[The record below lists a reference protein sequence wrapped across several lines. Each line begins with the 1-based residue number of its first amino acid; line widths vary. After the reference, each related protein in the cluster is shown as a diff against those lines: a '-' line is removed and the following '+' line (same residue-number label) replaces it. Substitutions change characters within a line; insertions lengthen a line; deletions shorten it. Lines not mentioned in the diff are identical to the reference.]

1 MQFADRDVMS
11 AVLHGKKPPLSHYN
25 DFKAVSYM
33 LCRLFSFS
41 APVQVP
47 PSLRVQ
53 RAGLSASLY
62 QSQVVRESRRL
73 SEDAEE
79 LSSFYFKQAAELATL
94 PAWAAFSP
102 VSGPEAG
109 RHRTRQVRMTVR
121 RAAICQDPIRPSR
134 AQTEKNVR
142 SDGPLS

>member
-1 MQFADRDVMS
+1 MRIRAFCPSGMNMGRETRSMQFADRDAMS

-47 PSLRVQ
+47 PSMRVQ

-62 QSQVVRESRRL
+62 QSQVVRESRR
-73 SEDAEE
+73 
-79 LSSFYFKQAAELATL
+79 
-94 PAWAAFSP
+94 
-102 VSGPEAG
+102 
-109 RHRTRQVRMTVR
+109 
-121 RAAICQDPIRPSR
+121 
-134 AQTEKNVR
+134 
-142 SDGPLS
+142 